1 MFVFKIIGSKQI
13 TDTIIYTKYVYK
25 VGRSKIRIEA
35 SSKELV
41 DLILKRILVVVRD
54 ERCENHLGLKG
65 KGFFSMYIREE
76 LVIPNFHLN

>member
-1 MFVFKIIGSKQI
+1 M
-13 TDTIIYTKYVYK
+13 YK
-25 VGRSKIRIEA
+25 VGRYRIRVEA
-35 SSKELV
+35 NSEELV
-41 DLILKRILVVVRD
+41 DLILIRILTVVGD